1 MLGVRGASLPAGQ
14 SAAAA
19 SALEAEIKAGADTKL
34 LDVNADG
41 NADGDDG
48 ILVARY
54 MFGLRGAELVAGFS
68 DLDADAVAAKIAEL
82 LP

>member
-1 MLGVRGASLPAGQ
+1 M
-14 SAAAA
+14 
-19 SALEAEIKAGADTKL
+19 DTKL

-82 LP
+82 TQ